1 MCTPRWI
8 AWPRTW
14 TAGARCR
21 PTRRSSRPPAK
32 AAPRRP
38 CSSSAFR
45 NRTVA
50 SATRAVAM
58 IEPTFREAVM
68 ADDSGQQGP
77 WAPADFEQLAQR
89 YWSAWSDTMRQ
100 AAPGS
105 GSQPGMQAGMQAWHN
120 AVDWWTRQAHGNRA
134 GVNDALER
142 FNAQART
149 WFGQMQQIAAQF
161 AGRNGTAR
169 DIAAAW
175 RESLGASGDNPFP
188 EMFRTMRGHGLMGL
202 EQWIEDAS
210 PYLDATLREGKGWLG
225 MPAFGVGR
233 EHQERLQQLAQAQM
247 EYQQANGAYN
257 ALMLKASQ
265 SAFEIFEDKLVE
277 HEEPGRQ
284 IESPRA
290 LFDLWIDAAEEAYA
304 EIALSLE
311 FRKAYGELADAQM
324 RLRAGIQAQ
333 IEQAAR
339 LFDLPTRS
347 ELDGAHRKIVELER
361 AVRRLRDAAGSGQ
374 EAVKKAARTATR
386 NAAKPASKQARKSAA
401 KKAAK
406 KTTAKKTAV
415 KTSAATARKRSEG

>member
-1 MCTPRWI
+1 
-8 AWPRTW
+8 
-14 TAGARCR
+14 
-21 PTRRSSRPPAK
+21 
-32 AAPRRP
+32 
-38 CSSSAFR
+38 
-45 NRTVA
+45 
-50 SATRAVAM
+50 
-58 IEPTFREAVM
+58 M
-68 ADDSGQQGP
+68 ADDSWQQGP
-77 WAPADFEQLAQR
+77 WGSADLEQLAQR
-89 YWSAWSDTMRQ
+89 YWGAWSDSMRK
-100 AAPGS
+100 ATAGG
-105 GSQPGMQAGMQAWHN
+105 GSQAGAQAGMQAWHD
-120 AVDWWTRQAHGNRA
+120 AVDWWTRQAHGNRT

-149 WFGQMQQIAAQF
+149 WFGQMQQVAAQF
-161 AGRNGTAR
+161 AGRDSTAR

-175 RESLGASGDNPFP
+175 RESMGASGANPFP
-188 EMFRTMRGHGLMGL
+188 EMLRSMRGHGLQGL
-202 EQWIEDAS
+202 DQWIEDAS

-247 EYQQANGAYN
+247 EYQQANSAYN

-304 EIALSLE
+304 EIALSIE
-311 FRKAYGELADAQM
+311 FRKAYAELADSQM

-347 ELDGAHRKIVELER
+347 ELDGTHRKIVELER
-361 AVRRLRDAAGSGQ
+361 AVRRLRDAVGSGQ
-374 EAVKKAARTATR
+374 QDGTPAAKRAAPKRSARKAVKKAT
-386 NAAKPASKQARKSAA
+386 KKVARKAT

-406 KTTAKKTAV
+406 KTAKKATRRVAKSASKQATRKAV
-415 KTSAATARKRSEG
+415 KKTAATARKRTEG

>member
-1 MCTPRWI
+1 
-8 AWPRTW
+8 
-14 TAGARCR
+14 
-21 PTRRSSRPPAK
+21 
-32 AAPRRP
+32 
-38 CSSSAFR
+38 
-45 NRTVA
+45 
-50 SATRAVAM
+50 
-58 IEPTFREAVM
+58 M
-68 ADDSGQQGP
+68 ADEDVQQGH
-77 WAPADFEQLAQR
+77 WGSKDFEQLAQR
-89 YWSAWSDTMRQ
+89 YWGEWSDAMRK
-100 AAPGS
+100 AASAGGS
-105 GSQPGMQAGMQAWHN
+105 HAGAHAGMQAWHD
-120 AVDWWTRQAHGNRA
+120 AIDWWTRQAHGNRT

-142 FNAQART
+142 FNTQGRT

-161 AGRNGTAR
+161 AGRDSTAR

-175 RESLGASGDNPFP
+175 RESLGASGENPFP
-188 EMFRTMRGHGLMGL
+188 EIFRTMRGHGLQGL
-202 EQWIEDAS
+202 DKWIEDAS
-210 PYLDATLREGKGWLG
+210 PYLDATLREGKSWLG

-233 EHQERLQQLAQAQM
+233 EHQERLQQLAQAQL
-247 EYQQANGAYN
+247 EYQQANSAYN

-265 SAFEIFEDKLVE
+265 SAFEIFEDKLIE

-311 FRKAYGELADAQM
+311 FRRAYGELADSQM

-361 AVRRLRDAAGSGQ
+361 AVRRLRDAVGSGQ
-374 EAVKKAARTATR
+374 GNGPGSAQAALRPSMRKPAKKAARKAVKKAAKRSTR
-386 NAAKPASKQARKSAA
+386 KAAKPASKQARKTAA

-406 KTTAKKTAV
+406 KATKKTTTKKAAV
-415 KTSAATARKRSEG
+415 KKSAATARKRSEG

>member
-1 MCTPRWI
+1 
-8 AWPRTW
+8 
-14 TAGARCR
+14 
-21 PTRRSSRPPAK
+21 
-32 AAPRRP
+32 
-38 CSSSAFR
+38 
-45 NRTVA
+45 
-50 SATRAVAM
+50 
-58 IEPTFREAVM
+58 M

-202 EQWIEDAS
+202 DQWIEDAS

-233 EHQERLQQLAQAQM
+233 EHQERLQQLAQAQL
-247 EYQQANGAYN
+247 EHQQANSAYN

-311 FRKAYGELADAQM
+311 FRKAYGELADSQM

-333 IEQAAR
+333 IEQAAG
-339 LFDLPTRS
+339 LFDLPTRT

-361 AVRRLRDAAGSGQ
+361 AVRRLRDAVGSGQ
-374 EAVKKAARTATR
+374 GSAPAVKKAAPKTA
-386 NAAKPASKQARKSAA
+386 ARKVA

-406 KTTAKKTAV
+406 KSARKTATRASKQAAKKTAGRATKSALKQAK
-415 KTSAATARKRSEG
+415 KTAKKRAAKKTAATARKRREG